1 MTLANRTALERL
13 PKIDLHRH
21 LEGSL
26 RLTTLAEIA
35 ARYRLDL
42 PREAQTLRPLVQMTP
57 SDPHTPRAFLDKFNV
72 LRRFYL
78 SPGIIRRLAFEAVE
92 DAARD
97 GVRYLELRFTPAALA
112 RTQGFSLRDVMSWVS
127 AGAEDAR
134 RQYPEIEL
142 TLIASV
148 NRHEPIEMAEQV
160 VALVTDRQRDIV
172 AIDLAGDEANY
183 PAEPFAGL
191 FAEARRSGLG
201 VTSHAGEWSGPA
213 SVRHAIERLGVKRIG
228 HGVRVIEDPAV
239 VALAREHD
247 VVFEVSLTSN
257 LDTGVATGLT
267 LHPLPLMLAAG
278 LRVTLNTDD
287 PGISNCTL
295 TSELTQALSLPGI
308 TEETLHHMAAEAVQA
323 AFQPDV
329 ARHAMG
335 MLQPA

>member
-1 MTLANRTALERL
+1 MTWADRTAIERL
-13 PKIDLHRH
+13 PKIELHRH

-35 ARYRLDL
+35 TRYRLDL
-42 PREAQTLRPLVQMTP
+42 PRDTQTLRPLVQMTA
-57 SDPHTPRAFLDKFNV
+57 SDPHTSRAFLEKFNV

-142 TLIASV
+142 ALIASV
-148 NRHEPIEMAEQV
+148 NRHEPVEVAEQV
-160 VALVTDRQRDIV
+160 VALATDRQRDIV

-201 VTSHAGEWSGPA
+201 ITVHAGEWSGAA
-213 SVRHAIERLGVKRIG
+213 SVRHAIERLGARRIG
-228 HGVRVIEDPAV
+228 HGVRVVEDPV
-239 VALAREHD
+239 VAALARDHG
-247 VVFEVSLTSN
+247 VIFEVCLTSN
-257 LDTGVATGLT
+257 LDTGVVNGLS
-267 LHPLPLMLAAG
+267 LHPLPRMLEAG

-295 TSELTQALSLPGI
+295 SSELAQALSLPGLD
-308 TEETLHHMAAEAVQA
+308 EAALRDMALEAVQA
-323 AFQPDV
+323 AFLPEV
-329 ARHAMG
+329 ARHALG
-335 MLQPA
+335 LLQTA